1 MDANIMLTC
10 IIVLLLISVGLNIFN
25 TYKLEKERDNNPFD
39 SSKLSSNSFSTT
51 PFYRNTPNYQGQ
63 MMGMEETPDMDIG
76 PTNGMRRIMQT
87 NMNGLQGTLPDM
99 AANLGGPRNMGPR
112 NMGPRDMGPRDM
124 GPPGVEPFTQSPVE
138 MYRRFNNR

>member
-39 SSKLSSNSFSTT
+39 SSKLSSNSFSNT

-76 PTNGMRRIMQT
+76 PTNGMRRTMQT
-87 NMNGLQGTLPDM
+87 NMNNLQGTLPDM
-99 AANLGGPRNMGPR
+99 AANLGGPRG
-112 NMGPRDMGPRDM
+112 M
-124 GPPGVEPFTQSPVE
+124 GPPPGMGPSGVEPFTQSPVE